1 MTAFVTTTL
10 RTSTATRR
18 DSLWHYTTAATFAVI
33 MKSKSIWATQIS
45 CLNDHMEFRHGVRL
59 VREAI
64 RLYKVPLHDKDTQ
77 WLAGYVDDALENE
90 GAEISEFFVL
100 CMSEAKDDLSQ
111 WRAYGGGENG
121 VAIELCTPV
130 LQPDTQHS
138 GYLRPVWYVENA
150 QKGLAADIAKW
161 TVDFSD
167 SASAASVQTG
177 SGGRTHSL
185 KSGNDASYG
194 SRRF

>member
-1 MTAFVTTTL
+1 M
-10 RTSTATRR
+10 RRSIQRSTARFER
-18 DSLWHYTTAATFAVI
+18 SASAEASSGPACARTAPKKPEPSFLLTI
-33 MKSKSIWATQIS
+33 
-45 CLNDHMEFRHGVRL
+45 
-59 VREAI
+59 
-64 RLYKVPLHDKDTQ
+64 
-77 WLAGYVDDALENE
+77 
-90 GAEISEFFVL
+90 
-100 CMSEAKDDLSQ
+100 
-111 WRAYGGGENG
+111 
-121 VAIELCTPV
+121 